1 MLLTLLR
8 NIVGGGGGGGVAEVS
23 SFTFLSD
30 PQSWSTDGPGF
41 SSRWFT
47 IGLPDG
53 QAYVYFG
60 KDGSNDPAP
69 SGFVRGIV
77 IDPGDISYGTPEANR
92 ISYGERMVAVFATD
106 PDLSA
111 TRDGD
116 VVTITARATGA
127 RADITLGTLLVTD
140 AIVAV
145 ITQGSSATSDE
156 SDVIFGPTRRRRIRK
171 IDEEDLETLE
181 ILTTTLL
188 IYRRN
193 SQL

>member
-30 PQSWSTDGPGF
+30 PADWLAAAPNGKY
-41 SSRWFT
+41 FT
-47 IGLPDG
+47 IGVPTG
-53 QAYVYFG
+53 QAYVWFNR
-60 KDGSNDPAP
+60 DGSGDDPAP
-69 SGFVRGIV
+69 SGFVRGIL
-77 IDPGDISYGTPEANR
+77 IDPGDISYGTPAQNR
-92 ISYGERMVAVFATD
+92 TIYGLNMVSVFSTD

-116 VVTITARATGA
+116 VITITARATGA

-156 SDVIFGPTRRRRIRK
+156 SDVIFGPTRRRRIQK